1 VSDNSE
7 KSAETKTNDA
17 ASNAPAHASSAPA
30 SEDDSTLSPILINEI
45 ETAEMEEIVSV
56 SHPPIRA
63 PRIKELLESQDP
75 PSRFITYLSIAFGLL
90 AMLCLGVLVK
100 KYLEIRAAHQP
111 AVVEEI
117 KAAPEKVYTQAIGE
131 FKLVLKGAESPND
144 GELRVDMTAECST
157 QEACDYLKD
166 HLPQTRDI
174 VIPVLVNVR
183 REEVLNPESKNLMRR
198 RIAEQLNSLPM
209 KGKIIQILFTD
220 MTVEDAP
227 DS

>member
-1 VSDNSE
+1 MSDNPE
-7 KSAETKTNDA
+7 KSAETKLNDA
-17 ASNAPAHASSAPA
+17 ASNRTADEGPA
-30 SEDDSTLSPILINEI
+30 LSPILIDEL
-45 ETAEMEEIVSV
+45 ETEELEEIVSV

-75 PSRFITYLSIAFGLL
+75 PSRFITYLSIAFALL
-90 AMLCLGVLVK
+90 AAACLGVLVK
-100 KYLEIRAAHQP
+100 KYLDIRAAHKP
-111 AVVEEI
+111 AITEEV
-117 KAAPEKVYTQAIGE
+117 KLTPEKIYTQALGE
-131 FKLVLKGAESPND
+131 FRLILKGVESPND
-144 GELRVDMTAECST
+144 GELRIDMTAECST
-157 QEACDYLKD
+157 QDACDYLKG
-166 HLPQTRDI
+166 HIAQTRDI

-220 MTVEDAP
+220 LTVEDAP